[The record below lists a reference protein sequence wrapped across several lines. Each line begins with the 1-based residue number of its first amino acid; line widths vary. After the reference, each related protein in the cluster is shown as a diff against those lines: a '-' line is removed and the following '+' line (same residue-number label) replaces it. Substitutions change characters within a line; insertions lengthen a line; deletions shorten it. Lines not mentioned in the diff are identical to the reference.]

1 MRRIVYAANQS
12 ETKWDCGTIEELK
25 NTWVGFG
32 WGRTTRELLWNVWA
46 RRGDGLIF
54 LGTGIADSHW
64 IGPAT
69 VGHWAT
75 QHRAARAHT
84 APAVPTVVKS
94 ETRGRK
100 GRTTHTALF
109 DVNVRHPV
117 ARPCGVLDHSCNI
130 HTYLL
135 YQISPLLHFWR
146 RINYEVQNMSMV
158 HSSSLNQGSFMFETQ
173 EKVLRRLSPVQ
184 CRPTC
189 VWKYLIGH

>member
-1 MRRIVYAANQS
+1 MFFFKPVFFLKPFVLSFIYVKKLNDEKDFICNHPEWNKVRLWNYRRI
-12 ETKWDCGTIEELK
+12 EEYLS
-25 NTWVGFG
+25 GFG
-32 WGRTTRELLWNVWA
+32 WGRTTRQLLWNVWA

-69 VGHWAT
+69 VGHWAK

-146 RINYEVQNMSMV
+146 RINSEVQSMSMV
-158 HSSSLNQGSFMFETQ
+158 QSNSLN
-173 EKVLRRLSPVQ
+173 
-184 CRPTC
+184 
-189 VWKYLIGH
+189 